1 MRVNCPNV
9 AGFRAAA
16 MFAHI
21 AGYACPASV
30 FIDGGAM
37 RDVRQL
43 RAAAVVIL
51 KSREIVQPGGAD
63 VVNLT
68 NTRPGRKLYNESG
81 AASVLFGKLFD

>member
-51 KSREIVQPGGAD
+51 KSREIVQPGGGS
-63 VVNLT
+63 NLVWGGLPPP
-68 NTRPGRKLYNESG
+68 RSACWCQAQKVAR
-81 AASVLFGKLFD
+81 